1 MKFDIE
7 YSIPFSQ
14 QGKSVCS
21 SFSNSVR
28 LFEGP
33 SLFVKQKKISV
44 EYREFLKLKKAWKEE
59 IIFESNLN
67 NIFSNSNYINII
79 KIGKTALPWII
90 KDLKKGGGYWFVALN
105 KITGINPIKEE
116 NRGVYE
122 QMRKDWLEWADK
134 NYLNERSIIIT
145 ERIS

>member
-1 MKFDIE
+1 M
-7 YSIPFSQ
+7 
-14 QGKSVCS
+14 
-21 SFSNSVR
+21 
-28 LFEGP
+28 
-33 SLFVKQKKISV
+33 
-44 EYREFLKLKKAWKEE
+44 
-59 IIFESNLN
+59 N

-122 QMRKDWLEWADK
+122 KMRKDWLEWADK

>member
-1 MKFDIE
+1 MCIKYICFFIQD
-7 YSIPFSQ
+7 SID
-14 QGKSVCS
+14 
-21 SFSNSVR
+21 
-28 LFEGP
+28 
-33 SLFVKQKKISV
+33 
-44 EYREFLKLKKAWKEE
+44 
-59 IIFESNLN
+59 
-67 NIFSNSNYINII
+67 SNYINII

>member
-1 MKFDIE
+1 MKELEVKIIQKILNSPLNERNE
-7 YSIPFSQ
+7 YTKI
-14 QGKSVCS
+14 
-21 SFSNSVR
+21 
-28 LFEGP
+28 L
-33 SLFVKQKKISV
+33 SL
-44 EYREFLKLKKAWKEE
+44 REFLKLKKAWKEE